1 MKDGTVIEEELAVA
15 DAHPLGARPFQR
27 EDYIAKFR
35 TLAEGIVSDAEQD
48 RFLSVAENTADLG
61 AVDLGQLNV
70 VFDDDVLARAPHIPQ
85 GLF

>member
-1 MKDGTVIEEELAVA
+1 M
-15 DAHPLGARPFQR
+15 
-27 EDYIAKFR
+27 
-35 TLAEGIVSDAEQD
+35 SDAEQD